1 MRNTFKEQLE
11 LLNTELI
18 KMGALCEEAIAAA
31 AKSLFHSD
39 ETLRQ
44 SIHSIEAAIDQK
56 ERDIESLCL
65 NLLLRQQPVACDL
78 RTISSA
84 LKMISD
90 MERIGDQAAD
100 IADIAPHLQ
109 GKTIVRQV
117 PIEKMA
123 EVTISMV
130 KSCVDSFVHRDLALA
145 KAVAMTDDEVD
156 RLFTQ
161 VKTDLIALIPNSDYG
176 EECLDLLMIAKYFE
190 RIGDHAVNVS
200 EWVEFSIT
208 GQHVG
213 E

>member
-1 MRNTFKEQLE
+1 MRHRFEQQLE
-11 LLNTELI
+11 LLGTELI
-18 KMGALCEEAIAAA
+18 TMGALCEEAIAAA
-31 AKSLFHSD
+31 AKSLLHSD
-39 ETLRQ
+39 EALRQ
-44 SIHSIEAAIDQK
+44 SIHTIEEAIDQK

-65 NLLLRQQPVACDL
+65 KLLLCQQPVASDL

-100 IADIAPHLQ
+100 IADIVPYLQ
-109 GKTIVRQV
+109 GKDIVRQV

-123 EVTISMV
+123 TLTIAMV
-130 KSCVDSFVHRDLALA
+130 KNCVDSFVRHDLTLA
-145 KAVAMTDDEVD
+145 RAVSLADDEVD
-156 RLFTQ
+156 ALFTQ
-161 VKTDLIALIPNSDYG
+161 IKKELIALIPNSDHG

-208 GQHVG
+208 GLHIDK
-213 E
+213 

>member
-1 MRNTFKEQLE
+1 MRNSFKEQLE

-18 KMGALCEEAIAAA
+18 TMGALCEEAIAAA

-39 ETLRQ
+39 EALRQ
-44 SIHSIEAAIDQK
+44 SIHAIESDIDQK
-56 ERDIESLCL
+56 ERTIESLCL
-65 NLLLRQQPVACDL
+65 NLLLRQQPVAGDL

-100 IADIAPHLQ
+100 IADIAPYLQ
-109 GKTIVRQV
+109 GKRIVRQV
-117 PIEKMA
+117 PIDKMA

-130 KSCVDSFVHRDLALA
+130 KSCVDSFVQHDLTLA
-145 KAVAMTDDEVD
+145 KAVTLADDQVD
-156 RLFTQ
+156 TLFSQ
-161 VKTDLIALIPNSDYG
+161 IKSDLIALIPNSEYG
-176 EECLDLLMIAKYFE
+176 EECLDLLMVAKYFE

-208 GQHVG
+208 GQHID